1 MTDVQEPV
9 GEAGEEGLPTRPG
22 DSRLQDVE
30 ALDEI
35 ALYGELL
42 AAVSQSEGPLP
53 AEAIDKALGLR

>member
-1 MTDVQEPV
+1 MTDLAAPD
-9 GEAGEEGLPTRPG
+9 GDSEGAALASHLG

-42 AAVSQSEGPLP
+42 AAVSQSDGPLP
-53 AEAIDKALGLR
+53 EDAIDKALGLR